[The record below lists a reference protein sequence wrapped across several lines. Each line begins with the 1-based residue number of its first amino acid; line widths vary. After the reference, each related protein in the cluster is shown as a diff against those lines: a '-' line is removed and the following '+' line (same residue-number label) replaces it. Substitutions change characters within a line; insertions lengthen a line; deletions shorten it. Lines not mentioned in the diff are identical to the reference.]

1 MGILM
6 SKEGSVPTPDS
17 QLNALVE
24 LLADDHPEVVEA
36 ARKKLIDSAERS
48 VPVLQKAAASHRDSK
63 VRVEARG
70 VLERIRLASLAGE
83 WQKATQRPD
92 KEVDLEQSA
101 FLLARVPYPD
111 FDAQSYQRRL
121 DELAGRVRPKLK
133 SLEKTKEQLVAMNEI
148 LFQDEKFRGNWDD
161 YFDPQNSYLNRV
173 LDRKLGIPIS
183 LSVIYLLIAER
194 LKIPV
199 GGVGI
204 PGHFM
209 VKFQD
214 DQMELYVDTFNGGR
228 FLTRAECIQFMVEAG
243 YPYQP
248 EFLDKVG
255 PRDILARMLR
265 NLILIYADRHEETL
279 GRTLNHL
286 LDILYPD
293 DEPEKGKGGKG

>member
-1 MGILM
+1 MGIPM

-17 QLNALVE
+17 QLLALVE

-48 VPVLQKAAASHRDSK
+48 VPILQKAAASHKDSK

-70 VLERIRLASLAGE
+70 VLERIRLASLERE
-83 WQKATQRPD
+83 WQRATQRPD
-92 KEVDLEQSA
+92 EEVDLEQNT
-101 FLLARVPYPD
+101 FLLARVPYPELD
-111 FDAQSYQRRL
+111 PKPYQRRL
-121 DELAGRVRPKLK
+121 DDLAGKVRPKMKTLT
-133 SLEKTKEQLVAMNEI
+133 KTKEHLVAINEI
-148 LFQDEKFRGNWDD
+148 LFGDEKFRGNWDD
-161 YFDPQNSYLNRV
+161 YFDPRNSYLNCV

-183 LSVIYLLIAER
+183 LSVLYLLIARR

-209 VKFQD
+209 VKCED
-214 DQMELYVDTFNGGR
+214 GGMELYVDTFNGGR
-228 FLTRAECIQFMVEAG
+228 FLSRAECILFMVEAG

-248 EFLDKVG
+248 EFLDRVG

-279 GRTLNHL
+279 GRTLTHL
-286 LDILYPD
+286 LDLLYPD
-293 DEPEKGKGGKG
+293 RPPGEEGAEA

>member
-1 MGILM
+1 M

-36 ARKKLIDSAERS
+36 ARTKLIESAERA
-48 VPVLQKAAASHRDSK
+48 VPLLQQAAASHKDSK

-70 VLERIRLASLAGE
+70 VLERIRLASLERE
-83 WQKATQRPD
+83 WQRTTQRPD
-92 KEVDLEQSA
+92 EEVDLEQST
-101 FLLARVPYPD
+101 FLLAKVPYPEV
-111 FDAQSYQRRL
+111 DAKAYQRRL
-121 DELAGRVRPKLK
+121 DDLAGRIRPKVK
-133 SLEKTKEQLVAMNEI
+133 SLTKTKEQLVALNEI
-148 LFQDEKFRGNWDD
+148 LFGDEKFRGNWDD
-161 YFDPQNSYLNRV
+161 YFDPQNSYLNCV

-183 LSVIYLLIAER
+183 LSVLYLLIAQR

-199 GGVGI
+199 EGVGI

-209 VKFQD
+209 VKYED
-214 DQMELYVDTFNGGR
+214 DQTELYVDTFNSGR

-248 EFLDKVG
+248 EFLEKVG

-279 GRTLNHL
+279 GRTLTHL
-286 LDILYPD
+286 LDLLYAEERR
-293 DEPEKGKGGKG
+293 DEGKGKKK